1 MKSNERILI
10 HAKIHSYCQSA
21 DKQGERQNESYPPLA
36 SLDPPVGRV
45 KSLSLRESRHER
57 PERGCI
63 TLVVF
68 SLPFAQR
75 LRSIAIASLF
85 ACAVC
90 FAGCQQMGF
99 RARDEELTRMMAEE
113 DDWALPQSTN
123 SRVPRPNV
131 NDFKTQARREKTISP
146 LGDLSSSS
154 RDRNSTKRQNS
165 VVDYG
170 TNNDGPD
177 SNDRYLSSVLSSPNQ
192 EIDIEGA
199 LASLPTAYRDIL
211 LNQLVA
217 VQRQARA
224 ADRETRTLSDGNS
237 QRTDIGKSDPQQ
249 SLAKDVGASKVSI
262 RMTDTGYSDSESV
275 TTANATHSLA
285 NGATATTATTA
296 IAMTPPAVDRSDLAT
311 KNTNNIVPASA
322 VLPVV
327 SSPVVSSPVSASIP
341 SMPTPS
347 GNSLPQTSPMSWRQ
361 SLNQAVE
368 QLEKQVKEAPASD
381 DNLRISQEVTLRM
394 LYVSQRRLDDALRPI
409 DKLSNSEKDYFHHQ
423 MLALYEASNP
433 DAMPVRSRHWSLV
446 MNSQREA
453 TSHLAAVSNL
463 EVKSVAFCTEVER
476 YGVIT
481 KFPKY
486 QFQADQEL
494 LLYCEIE
501 NVAANKVKEGYES
514 QLQGSYE
521 IIDSQGRKVADQLL
535 PMEPEIC
542 QNHRRDYFIVYKI
555 YMPQQIVAGNYQLRL
570 TVEDMKARKFGQN
583 QLDFQVRK

>member
-1 MKSNERILI
+1 
-10 HAKIHSYCQSA
+10 
-21 DKQGERQNESYPPLA
+21 
-36 SLDPPVGRV
+36 
-45 KSLSLRESRHER
+45 
-57 PERGCI
+57 
-63 TLVVF
+63 
-68 SLPFAQR
+68 
-75 LRSIAIASLF
+75 
-85 ACAVC
+85 
-90 FAGCQQMGF
+90 
-99 RARDEELTRMMAEE
+99 
-113 DDWALPQSTN
+113 
-123 SRVPRPNV
+123 
-131 NDFKTQARREKTISP
+131 
-146 LGDLSSSS
+146 
-154 RDRNSTKRQNS
+154 
-165 VVDYG
+165 
-170 TNNDGPD
+170 
-177 SNDRYLSSVLSSPNQ
+177 
-192 EIDIEGA
+192 
-199 LASLPTAYRDIL
+199 
-211 LNQLVA
+211 
-217 VQRQARA
+217 
-224 ADRETRTLSDGNS
+224 
-237 QRTDIGKSDPQQ
+237 
-249 SLAKDVGASKVSI
+249 
-262 RMTDTGYSDSESV
+262 
-275 TTANATHSLA
+275 
-285 NGATATTATTA
+285 
-296 IAMTPPAVDRSDLAT
+296 
-311 KNTNNIVPASA
+311 
-322 VLPVV
+322 
-327 SSPVVSSPVSASIP
+327 
-341 SMPTPS
+341 
-347 GNSLPQTSPMSWRQ
+347 MSWRQ